1 MSSTPRTLAGA
12 RRPWLSPGKVVS
24 SLRPVLLAVMVVVAG
39 AACRSRA
46 APESVAV
53 DPAPWG
59 GLQVKLVQA
68 PDAPAAGG
76 HVVVLLHGWG
86 AAGDDMVPLAQALL
100 RPGLRFV
107 VPAAPLEHPSGGGA
121 RAWWALDLQRRSRAQ
136 PGDTA
141 LLAEVPEGLLAAR
154 AHVQQLLQD
163 VRRRLTPDVV
173 TLAGFSQGA
182 MLALDVALAAE
193 PPVDR
198 VAVLSGTLI
207 AADVWRAAMDRPGPK
222 PPVLMTHGQDDQV
235 LPFAVAERLAQLLT
249 EHGYPV
255 TWIPFA
261 GGHDIPDG
269 VVAALA
275 TFLR

>member
-1 MSSTPRTLAGA
+1 MR
-12 RRPWLSPGKVVS
+12 
-24 SLRPVLLAVMVVVAG
+24 SLRPVVLVFIAVVAS
-39 AACRSRA
+39 AACRSRSAQPA
-46 APESVAV
+46 APNVTSE
-53 DPAPWG
+53 PALWG

-68 PDAPAAGG
+68 PDAPATGG

-86 AAGDDMVPLAQALL
+86 AAGDDLVPLAQVLL

-121 RAWWALDLQRRSRAQ
+121 RAWWHLDLERRRRAQ

-154 AHVQQLLQD
+154 AHVQRLLQD
-163 VRRRLTPDVV
+163 VRLRLTPDVV

-198 VAVLSGTLI
+198 VAALSGTLI
-207 AADVWRAAMDRPGPK
+207 AADVWRAAMVRPGPK

-235 LPFAVAERLAQLLT
+235 LPFAVAELLAQLLT